1 MIPTE
6 FLLYLSNFI
15 LSPNPMLL
23 TKEDEFPID
32 FCGGTSFAVSCVE
45 DTNQEAIS
53 ILNHLS
59 SLNANGKIINP
70 VMLSDGNH
78 TDLVIELNKDPLA
91 FTQNGLWLMPIE
103 YQPLIDLRLDSKI
116 FFYSGNSLDGFVLH
130 ESYTIKGGMP
140 ITTRLAEWQP
150 RDSNLIEGGS
160 ELVTGFMERRSD
172 LQGIALRHSWFE
184 EPPYITFI
192 TDDSGQVVNSVG
204 FNAAIVAELQAQ
216 LNFKKIDITPT
227 VESWGRKL
235 ENGSWIGI
243 VGMLVDKDI
252 DVSALGILITPERLK
267 AADFC
272 WSTSSEKVTLMTTE
286 STSSKLNVWVFLDI
300 FPMEVWILT
309 IALIMLGTLFFS
321 MASRV
326 PLSEGFALM
335 VRLGLQMSY
344 EILTPNK
351 TTKALLLV
359 SAMCLNVVFIYF
371 SCDLT
376 TRMTVEPPKLNI
388 RSFEDVIK
396 NGYKV
401 ITEDEEWEELAEA
414 PSGSAMKK
422 VATNHIIHLFHDEEE
437 DEALE
442 GFFDGQYGDRVL
454 LYGVHDPY
462 SDDEFE
468 KQLIGLD
475 IEEATTKYASI
486 ALQKDSEFKEIFNYH
501 IMKLFE
507 MGVVDR
513 LRRKYLFRHDEDY
526 GLLDAVSLGYEN
538 LFFPFGIMAMG
549 VVIAG
554 LSMAGEGITGSR
566 KPVIKVPRMN

>member
-1 MIPTE
+1 
-6 FLLYLSNFI
+6 
-15 LSPNPMLL
+15 
-23 TKEDEFPID
+23 
-32 FCGGTSFAVSCVE
+32 
-45 DTNQEAIS
+45 
-53 ILNHLS
+53 
-59 SLNANGKIINP
+59 
-70 VMLSDGNH
+70 
-78 TDLVIELNKDPLA
+78 
-91 FTQNGLWLMPIE
+91 
-103 YQPLIDLRLDSKI
+103 
-116 FFYSGNSLDGFVLH
+116 
-130 ESYTIKGGMP
+130 
-140 ITTRLAEWQP
+140 
-150 RDSNLIEGGS
+150 
-160 ELVTGFMERRSD
+160 
-172 LQGIALRHSWFE
+172 
-184 EPPYITFI
+184 
-192 TDDSGQVVNSVG
+192 
-204 FNAAIVAELQAQ
+204 
-216 LNFKKIDITPT
+216 
-227 VESWGRKL
+227 
-235 ENGSWIGI
+235 
-243 VGMLVDKDI
+243 
-252 DVSALGILITPERLK
+252 
-267 AADFC
+267 
-272 WSTSSEKVTLMTTE
+272 
-286 STSSKLNVWVFLDI
+286 
-300 FPMEVWILT
+300 
-309 IALIMLGTLFFS
+309 
-321 MASRV
+321 
-326 PLSEGFALM
+326 M

-414 PSGSAMKK
+414 PSGSAMKE

-566 KPVIKVPRMN
+566 KPMIKVPWMN